1 MWSTAKEKRRLDQPK
16 RMIYLLIHVLIVSAN
31 LRVYK
36 DTTSR
41 RNKQPLHPSTLLADI
56 EGETALIVELPPPDQ
71 PLFEQRGVIRK
82 RFEEWFA
89 SDMLISTPK
98 RIKLDDAEEDID
110 DDDDDD
116 DDDHVSSD
124 NSARADTEA
133 KDQDEVAFAQ
143 QIRYFDMADFP
154 PLVSSAD
161 RFKRVMVR
169 EAYDVIFNGVV
180 EHVQHCLE
188 NQCAGRVVVTGN
200 PGVGKS
206 RFYLYCAFQLIKA
219 QLEVV
224 RSLPPFELV
233 LNCEEC
239 YFLYEADQQA
249 CRYLEENEI
258 VKLSFQ
264 KNVLRLIDGS
274 SNKLEHWCGVS
285 VLISSSKDATKCQDF
300 CPTFI
305 LPVWTLEELKE
316 YNALLPADL
325 MLQEEEL
332 VARFHKFGGIAK
344 CIFARNQ
351 APEDML
357 QMSAIAFF
365 DALTVVKYAQTHRV
379 VTDEDDIHRILKMV
393 PCSDSLRDGSYLTF
407 VSDYVGEHL
416 IDKAEGDDLVKLSA
430 LAVT

>member
-1 MWSTAKEKRRLDQPK
+1 
-16 RMIYLLIHVLIVSAN
+16 MIYLPIHVLIVFAN

-36 DTTSR
+36 DITSR
-41 RNKQPLHPSTLLADI
+41 RNKKPLDPTTALADI
-56 EGETALIVELPPPDQ
+56 EGETTLIVELPPPDQ
-71 PLFEQRGVIRK
+71 PLFKQSAVIRK

-89 SDMLISTPK
+89 SDMLISAPK

-133 KDQDEVAFAQ
+133 KDQDEVASAQ

-180 EHVQHCLE
+180 EHVQRCLE

-200 PGVGKS
+200 PGV
-206 RFYLYCAFQLIKA
+206 
-219 QLEVV
+219 
-224 RSLPPFELV
+224 
-233 LNCEEC
+233 
-239 YFLYEADQQA
+239 
-249 CRYLEENEI
+249 
-258 VKLSFQ
+258 
-264 KNVLRLIDGS
+264 
-274 SNKLEHWCGVS
+274 
-285 VLISSSKDATKCQDF
+285 DATKCQDF

>member
-1 MWSTAKEKRRLDQPK
+1 MRRVVWFHVVNREGEEKAGPTKAYDLPADSCVDRLRYVVKAQCPNATACCDA
-16 RMIYLLIHVLIVSAN
+16 AN

-56 EGETALIVELPPPDQ
+56 EGETTLIVELPPPDQ

-200 PGVGKS
+200 PGVSKS
-206 RFYLYCAFQLIKA
+206 RFFLYCAFQLIKA

-239 YFLYEADQQA
+239 YFLYEADKQA
-249 CRYLEENEI
+249 FGYLEEKEI

-264 KNVLRLIDGS
+264 KKCTPTYRR
-274 SNKLEHWCGVS
+274 KLHQVE
-285 VLISSSKDATKCQDF
+285 
-300 CPTFI
+300 
-305 LPVWTLEELKE
+305 
-316 YNALLPADL
+316 
-325 MLQEEEL
+325 
-332 VARFHKFGGIAK
+332 
-344 CIFARNQ
+344 
-351 APEDML
+351 
-357 QMSAIAFF
+357 
-365 DALTVVKYAQTHRV
+365 
-379 VTDEDDIHRILKMV
+379 
-393 PCSDSLRDGSYLTF
+393 
-407 VSDYVGEHL
+407 
-416 IDKAEGDDLVKLSA
+416 
-430 LAVT
+430 